1 MYYSPRQAEIVPF
14 PSVSRRA
21 DEQNRMQAALEQ
33 LNEAVLAHRNA
44 VTAWRRAL
52 VELDTVVRSLG
63 MSMARYRVQLDG
75 LNSGISRLH
84 NEAERLERW
93 ADSLEELG

>member
-1 MYYSPRQAEIVPF
+1 MYCSPRQAEIVPF

-21 DEQNRMQAALEQ
+21 DEHNRMQSALEQ
-33 LNEAVLAHRNA
+33 LNAAVTAHRNA

-52 VELDTVVRSLG
+52 GELDTVVRSLG
-63 MSMARYRVQLDG
+63 LSVVRYRVQLEG
-75 LNSGISRLH
+75 LHSGISRLH

-93 ADSLEELG
+93 ADSLEELD